1 MKQILNRKLFNTT
14 NKNILL
20 SFFKK
25 MNSCMLVIH
34 VRIVEAYDICI
45 SFATESGLRLY
56 IKMET

>member
-1 MKQILNRKLFNTT
+1 
-14 NKNILL
+14 
-20 SFFKK
+20 

-56 IKMET
+56 IKVETWCIAELKIWWVENFYRWKQS

>member
-1 MKQILNRKLFNTT
+1 
-14 NKNILL
+14 
-20 SFFKK
+20 
-25 MNSCMLVIH
+25 MLVIH